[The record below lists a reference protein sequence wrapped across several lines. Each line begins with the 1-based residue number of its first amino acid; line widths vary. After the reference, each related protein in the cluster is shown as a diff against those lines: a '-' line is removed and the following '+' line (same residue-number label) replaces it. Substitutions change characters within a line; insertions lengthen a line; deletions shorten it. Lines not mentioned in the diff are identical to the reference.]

1 MEKAK
6 KEGQD
11 TKRVYDK
18 LYINGSSSDNKVLPG
33 NPIICFKL
41 IYSLGP
47 RRPGKTRSVVI
58 EGGGGGQ
65 ND

>member
-1 MEKAK
+1 MWLVSRYKIIDLWALEIFMKAK
-6 KEGQD
+6 NEGQD

-33 NPIICFKL
+33 NPIKFFKL

-47 RRPGKTRSVVI
+47 RCR
-58 EGGGGGQ
+58 
-65 ND
+65 